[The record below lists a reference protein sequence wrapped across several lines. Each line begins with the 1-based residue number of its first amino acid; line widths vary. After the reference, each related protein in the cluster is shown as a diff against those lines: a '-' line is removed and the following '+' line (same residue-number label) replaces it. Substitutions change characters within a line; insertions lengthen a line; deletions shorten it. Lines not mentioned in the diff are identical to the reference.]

1 MWADI
6 AAIYRASLKKNDVN
20 WFTTR
25 IARPPAAVVV
35 YALRNTRVTPN
46 QVTFLA
52 ALVAAAA
59 GALLVAWPGWLGLGV
74 AVAVYEFSFV
84 LDCAD
89 GMLARLRKVASP
101 IGHLLDFLM
110 DELKAMLVYGCVAV
124 RLWRAT
130 GDERLLIVG
139 LAGLFALAAG
149 ISLTTFTRRAEYTGP
164 GTAAV
169 PDPDRSAGPPQPA
182 ASPPEGTEPG
192 SLRDPDGGA
201 AKVDDD
207 DAPGARR
214 RGPVGMAIGGLEW
227 AARFVVHYPQ
237 YIWACAAANRI
248 DVYFW
253 AYGAVNV
260 LYLGL
265 TMLKILRKL
274 GRVAPRAASAPA
286 EAPAAAAAR
295 SGEP

>member
-1 MWADI
+1 MWSDI

-52 ALVAAAA
+52 AVVAAAA

-74 AVAVYEFSFV
+74 AIAVYEFSFV

-89 GMLARLRKVASP
+89 GMLARVRKVASP

-110 DELKAMLVYGCVAV
+110 DELKAMLIYGCVAV

-149 ISLTTFTRRAEYTGP
+149 ISLTTFTRRAEYTG
-164 GTAAV
+164 
-169 PDPDRSAGPPQPA
+169 GP
-182 ASPPEGTEPG
+182 
-192 SLRDPDGGA
+192 
-201 AKVDDD
+201 AKLED
-207 DAPGARR
+207 DAPAKR
-214 RGPVGMAIGGLEW
+214 RGPVGLAIGTLEW

-237 YIWACAAANRI
+237 YIFLCAAVNRI
-248 DVYFW
+248 DLYFW

-260 LYLGL
+260 LYLGM

-274 GRVAPRAASAPA
+274 GRF
-286 EAPAAAAAR
+286 APAAAPAR
-295 SGEP
+295 EVAS

>member
-1 MWADI
+1 MWSDI
-6 AAIYRASLKKNDVN
+6 KAIYQASLKRKDVN

-46 QVTFLA
+46 QVTFFA
-52 ALVAAAA
+52 AVVAAVAAA
-59 GALLVAWPGWLGLGV
+59 LLIAWPGWLGLGV
-74 AVAVYEFSFV
+74 AIAIYELSFV

-89 GMLARLRKVASP
+89 GMLARLRKIASP

-110 DELKAMLVYGCVAV
+110 DELKAMFIYGAVAI
-124 RLWRAT
+124 RLWRET
-130 GDERLLIVG
+130 GDERLLVVG

-149 ISLTTFTRRAEYTGP
+149 ISLTSFTRRPEYTG
-164 GTAAV
+164 GA
-169 PDPDRSAGPPQPA
+169 PA
-182 ASPPEGTEPG
+182 PAEGEPG
-192 SLRDPDGGA
+192 PRRTSLVGRAVGA
-201 AKVDDD
+201 
-207 DAPGARR
+207 
-214 RGPVGMAIGGLEW
+214 LEW

-237 YIWACAAANRI
+237 YIFLCAAANRI

-253 AYGAVNV
+253 AYGATNV

-274 GRVAPRAASAPA
+274 GRSTPAASSAKA
-286 EAPAAAAAR
+286 EVA
-295 SGEP
+295 S